1 MIKSSVIEGGL
12 RLYEGRGAGLHFIFS
27 PLGESVLG
35 ACEQLQAHAAGEEQM
50 EHAVGMILGDGSA
63 ELGVDYPQCTEV
75 VSNWVEEL
83 ELEDV
88 DAAPMDVIE
97 IKVGKESV
105 VVITVGVS
113 NPTESV
119 DTEWN

>member
-12 RLYEGRGAGLHFIFS
+12 RLYEGKGTGLHFIFT
-27 PLGESVLG
+27 PLGGSVLG
-35 ACEQLQAHAAGEEQM
+35 ACEQLQAYAAGEEQM

-75 VSNWVEEL
+75 VSNWLEEL

-88 DAAPMDVIE
+88 EAAPMDVIE
-97 IKVGKESV
+97 IKVGRESV

-113 NPTESV
+113 DPSETADS
-119 DTEWN
+119 EWN

>member
-1 MIKSSVIEGGL
+1 MIKSSLLEGGL
-12 RLYEGRGAGLHFIFS
+12 RLYEGKGTGLHFVFT
-27 PLGESVLG
+27 PLGENVLG
-35 ACEQLQAHAAGEEQM
+35 ACEKLQTYAAGEEQM
-50 EHAVGMILGDGSA
+50 EHAVGMILGDGTA

-83 ELEDV
+83 GLEF

-97 IKVGKESV
+97 IKVGKEAV

-113 NPTESV
+113 DPSETADS
-119 DTEWN
+119 EWN